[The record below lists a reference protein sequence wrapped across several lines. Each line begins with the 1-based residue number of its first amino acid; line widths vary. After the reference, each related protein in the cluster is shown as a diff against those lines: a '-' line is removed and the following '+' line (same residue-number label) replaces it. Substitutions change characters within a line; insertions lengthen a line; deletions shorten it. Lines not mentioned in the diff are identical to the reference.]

1 MRIRH
6 ALFVLPLLFFAAC
19 GSSDHP
25 LAGNWS
31 QDTGADAKGISLEF
45 DVRLTN
51 GALGTEVMVHTAPA
65 ADGSHD
71 HLHGSYT
78 FDAASKAV
86 TVKCKLLG
94 DGKADSWAG
103 TLAGDTLE
111 LAAGDAKLKFKKGGK
126 AHGH

>member
-1 MRIRH
+1 MRLRH
-6 ALFVLPLLFFAAC
+6 PLFVLSFLFVAAC
-19 GSSDHP
+19 SSDHP

-31 QDTGADAKGISLEF
+31 QDTGADAKGMSLEF
-45 DVRLTN
+45 DAK
-51 GALGTEVMVHTAPA
+51 GSEVMVHTAPA

-78 FDAASKAV
+78 FDAATKAV

-111 LAAGDAKLKFKKGGK
+111 LAAGDQKLKFKKGGK

>member
-1 MRIRH
+1 MRIRPS
-6 ALFVLPLLFFAAC
+6 LFVLPLLLVAAC
-19 GSSDHP
+19 SSDHP

-31 QDTGADAKGISLEF
+31 QDTGSDAKGLSVEF
-45 DVRLTN
+45 DVK
-51 GALGTEVMVHTAPA
+51 GTEVMVHTAPA

-86 TVKCKLLG
+86 TVKCKLMG
-94 DGKADSWAG
+94 DGKAESWTG
-103 TLAGDTLE
+103 TLAGDQLD
-111 LAAGDAKLKFKKGGK
+111 LSAGDVRLKFKKGGK